1 MNKFENII
9 LTICTVCAIILTITF
24 VIVGVDIIK
33 TNKRNPYDVNDDGKV
48 NSLDL
53 LKVQKY
59 IINQNLANTEGTG
72 VISVVGVKGGTNE

>member
-9 LTICTVCAIILTITF
+9 LIICTICAIALTTMFI
-24 VIVGVDIIK
+24 IVGVDIINA
-33 TNKRNPYDVNDDGKV
+33 NKRNPYDVNGDGKV

-72 VISVVGVKGGTNE
+72 VISVVGVKGE